1 MLNKNK
7 KEKLFSRR
15 IFVLAGLK
23 ASLLMTLIGRLYYLQ
38 IVKAKEFQTF
48 SESNRVKLFLIPPLR
63 GQILD
68 WRGELM
74 AGNQNFY
81 RAIFDP
87 STANSKEVIK
97 RLSDVLNFD
106 DAGYQKML
114 KKLKTNGSKR
124 PFPIYEHLTW
134 QELSKV
140 EENTPDLPGVSI
152 DVGQIRYFPTVAT
165 SSHLIGYMGPVSE
178 KEIET
183 NPLLNNPD
191 FKIGRDGVERA
202 LEQELRG
209 QAGVRRMEVNA
220 HGLSVRELS
229 RENGVAGKDVSLT
242 IDRRIQEFTGKRME
256 GLTGAV
262 VVMDVTNGDV
272 LSFVSTPGFDPSEFT
287 YGVSQDYWQTL
298 MNDDRKP
305 LINKLISS
313 QYPPGST
320 FKLIMVLA
328 AQKDGINPDAE
339 IFCPGYVDLGRTR
352 FHCWKEG
359 GHGNVNMKESLMH
372 SCDSYFYH
380 TAKRLGVDK
389 IADMARKFGLG
400 KEIGT
405 IFTGEK
411 PGLIPDTAWKKKK
424 YHDEWQ
430 MGDTFNVG
438 IGQGYVL
445 ATPLQIGMMVARV
458 ASGRKVVPNFIKR
471 ADGVEPPVFE
481 KYDIPESHFALVRQ
495 GMNMVVNVPGGTAY
509 GSRLISDKYS
519 MAGKTGTSQVI
530 SKKGLKATIDGMTAE
545 EKAKTEN
552 HALFVAFGPVENPR
566 YAISVMIEHGGG
578 GSKAAAPVAKD
589 IMMETQ
595 TLLDPDNNKN
605 T

>member
-15 IFVLAGLK
+15 IFVLAGFK
-23 ASLLMTLIGRLYYLQ
+23 ASLLMALIGRLYYLQ
-38 IVKAKEFQTF
+38 IIKSKEYQTF

-68 WRGELM
+68 ARGELM

-81 RAIFDP
+81 RAIYDP
-87 STANSKEVIK
+87 SSSSSGKEVIK
-97 RLSDVLNFD
+97 KLSDVLGFD
-106 DAGYQKML
+106 DVGYQRML
-114 KKLKTNGSKR
+114 KKLKIQNSKR

-134 QELSKV
+134 AELSKV
-140 EENTPDLPGVSI
+140 EENAPDLPGVSI
-152 DVGQIRYFPTVAT
+152 DVGQIRYFPTGAT

-178 KEIET
+178 KEIEI
-183 NPLLNNPD
+183 NPLLNHPD

-202 LEQELRG
+202 LETDLRG

-229 RENGVAGKDVSLT
+229 REEGVAGKDVNLT
-242 IDRRIQEFTGKRME
+242 IDKRIQEFTGKRME

-262 VVMDVTNGDV
+262 VVMNIKTGDV
-272 LSFVSTPGFDPSEFT
+272 ISFVSTPGFDPSEFT

-298 MNDDRKP
+298 MQDDRKP
-305 LINKLISS
+305 LINKAISS

-320 FKLIMVLA
+320 FKMIVLLA
-328 AQKDGINPDAE
+328 AQKDGVSPDTE

-352 FHCWKEG
+352 FHCWKDG
-359 GHGNVNMKESLMH
+359 GHGNINMKESLMH
-372 SCDSYFYH
+372 SCDSYLYH

-445 ATPLQIGMMVARV
+445 ATPLQIAIMTARI
-458 ASGRKVVPNFIKR
+458 ASGRIIMPNFVKR
-471 ADGVEPPVFE
+471 AEGAVPPEFE
-481 KYDIPESHFALVRQ
+481 KLDIPEEHFAIVRE
-495 GMNMVVNVPGGTAY
+495 GMRMVVNVPGGTAY

-519 MAGKTGTSQVI
+519 MCGKTGTSQVI
-530 SKKGLKATIDGMTAE
+530 SKKGLKSIIDTMSAE

-552 HALFVAFGPVENPR
+552 HALFVAFGPIESPK

-578 GSKAAAPVAKD
+578 GSKAAAPVARD
-589 IMMETQ
+589 IMMQTQ
-595 TLLDPDNNKN
+595 ELDV
-605 T
+605 